1 MPDHRVETNEDGDAL
16 RPAPNQKGCHWVAFF
31 LLVLKTLIFV
41 AGICLLGQF
50 IVGIFNWSRRHENFV
65 YQVFEIVTR
74 PVVRVVRLIT
84 PRIVL
89 DQHVPLVAFLLLFFA
104 YWAVGFWMRD
114 VCLSDL
120 SQRGCEE
127 FARVR
132 LESPR

>member
-1 MPDHRVETNEDGDAL
+1 M
-16 RPAPNQKGCHWVAFF
+16 AFF

-41 AGICLLGQF
+41 AGMCLLGQF
-50 IVGIFNWSRRHENFV
+50 VVGIFNWGRRHENFV
-65 YQVFEIVTR
+65 YQVFDIATR
-74 PVVRVVRLIT
+74 PVVRFVRLIT

-114 VCLSDL
+114 VCLEDL
-120 SQRGCEE
+120 SQKGCEG

-132 LESPR
+132 TEAPR